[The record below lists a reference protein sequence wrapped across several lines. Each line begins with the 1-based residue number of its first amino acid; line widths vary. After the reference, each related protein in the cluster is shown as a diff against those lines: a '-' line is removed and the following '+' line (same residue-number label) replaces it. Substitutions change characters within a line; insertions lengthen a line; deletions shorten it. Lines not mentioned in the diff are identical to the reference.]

1 MVTAP
6 HRGRHKV
13 YLGMAAGVGKTYAM
27 LEEGHELRRDGE
39 EVVVGVVETHGRAE
53 TALKV
58 DGLEVLPRRA
68 IAYRGVELEEL
79 DLPGLVRRAPAHCLI
94 DELAH
99 TNAPGVEHAKRYE
112 DVEDVLAAGIDVIST
127 MNVQHLESLNDLVA
141 ELSGIRVRETVPD
154 AVLGRADEVVL
165 VDVTPA
171 ELLARLRA
179 GRIYPP
185 ERIDAALNN
194 FFTIENL
201 IALREVSLRQVAE
214 AVGAK
219 RIAGVEA
226 LGTREDAQQRRPQ
239 AVSERLLVLVEPNP
253 EGQRLIRRAW
263 RSASR
268 LGGALDVLWVRS
280 SREMTD
286 QDERC
291 LLALRQLVSLLGAE
305 LHIIDSDDVDHAVA
319 AFVRERGTTYVLM
332 GRPRP
337 TAGLGRLR
345 EPLPMRLMRLLEGV
359 DLRIVADRAHLP
371 EREE

>member
-1 MVTAP
+1 MIAAP
-6 HRGRHKV
+6 QRGRHKV

-53 TALKV
+53 TAQKI
-58 DGLEVLPRRA
+58 DGLEVLPRRT

-79 DLPGLVRRAPAHCLI
+79 DLPGVIRRAPEHCLI

-171 ELLARLRA
+171 ELLGRLRA

-226 LGTREDAQQRRPQ
+226 LGTREEALQRRPQ

-253 EGQRLIRRAW
+253 GGQRLIRRAW

-319 AFVRERGTTYVLM
+319 GFVRERGTTYVLM

-337 TAGLGRLR
+337 ASGIARLR

-371 EREE
+371 ERDE